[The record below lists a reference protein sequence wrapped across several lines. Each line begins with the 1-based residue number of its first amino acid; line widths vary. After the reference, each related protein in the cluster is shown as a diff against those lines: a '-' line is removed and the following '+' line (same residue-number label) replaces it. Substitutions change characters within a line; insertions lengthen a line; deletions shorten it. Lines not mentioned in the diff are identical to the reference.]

1 VIDMTRYQVDSEAVA
16 AATARAQAAMG
27 RIQGEVAGL
36 NAQLVD
42 LQSSWT
48 GSAASAFQ
56 GVVADWRATQARVE
70 ESLGHINTALG
81 RAAQLYSDAEAQ
93 NTRLFAR

>member
-1 VIDMTRYQVDSEAVA
+1 MTRYQVDSEAVA
-16 AATARAQAAMG
+16 AATAQARAAMS

-36 NAQLVD
+36 HAQLVD

-56 GVVADWRATQARVE
+56 GVVGDWRATQERVE
-70 ESLGHINTALG
+70 ESLGEINAALG
-81 RAAQLYSDAEAQ
+81 RAGEVYADVEQQ
-93 NTRLFAR
+93 NMQLFAR

>member
-1 VIDMTRYQVDSEAVA
+1 M
-16 AATARAQAAMG
+16 ATARAQAAMG

-36 NAQLVD
+36 HAQLVD
-42 LQSSWT
+42 LQSSWS

-56 GVVADWRATQARVE
+56 GVVSDWRTTQARVE

-81 RAAQLYSDAEAQ
+81 QAGQLYAEAEVQ

>member
-1 VIDMTRYQVDSEAVA
+1 MTRYQVDSEAVA
-16 AATARAQAAMG
+16 AATARVQAAMS

-36 NAQLVD
+36 HAQLVD

-56 GVVADWRATQARVE
+56 GVVGDWRATQTRVE

-81 RAAQLYSDAEAQ
+81 QAAQLYADAEVQ
-93 NTRLFAR
+93 NTRLFTR